1 MTDDPDFD
9 TCICRGSVE
18 ASQAQAMRCVMVAPS
33 ASAREDAPSTT
44 GADVSDLVAR
54 VVEPALSRARGGES
68 NATVHNDGPGV

>member
-9 TCICRGSVE
+9 TCICRGSDHN
-18 ASQAQAMRCVMVAPS
+18 ASHRLRLRCFDAPS

-54 VVEPALSRARGGES
+54 VVEPALSRARGGDS
-68 NATVHNDGPGV
+68 TATVHNDGPGV